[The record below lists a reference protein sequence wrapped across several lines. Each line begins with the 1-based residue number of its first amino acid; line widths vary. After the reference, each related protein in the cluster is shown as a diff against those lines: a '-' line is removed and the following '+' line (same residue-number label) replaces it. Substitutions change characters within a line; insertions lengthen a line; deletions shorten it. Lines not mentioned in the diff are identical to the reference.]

1 MRNKDD
7 SRHREHIQTQGA
19 CDENRLATF
28 NQYRGLLF
36 SIAYRMLGSVA
47 DAEDM
52 LQESFIRWQEVS
64 DIRSPR
70 AFLVTI
76 ISRLCRPAVQS
87 VCAGAQRPARAI
99 SSGNP
104 QGRYGGISRP
114 SFSRCCAS
122 LGWRWKGHCALRS
135 DPWSRNSRPRLTD
148 ELQKERT
155 EESFEEIY

>member
-7 SRHREHIQTQGA
+7 SRHREQIQTQGA

-52 LQESFIRWQEVS
+52 LQESFIRWQEAS
-64 DIRSPR
+64 DIRSAR

-76 ISRLCRPAVQS
+76 MSGLCINHLQSARSQREEYVGGRSPRPLLTD
-87 VCAGAQRPARAI
+87 P
-99 SSGNP
+99 
-104 QGRYGGISRP
+104 
-114 SFSRCCAS
+114 
-122 LGWRWKGHCALRS
+122 LS
-135 DPWSRNSRPRLTD
+135 DPL
-148 ELQKERT
+148 LAVM
-155 EESFEEIY
+155 